1 MAHADTK
8 KTAGEIMFPTGNTEN
23 TQKQSDVNTMN
34 EENVEMEDGATTS
47 T

>member
-1 MAHADTK
+1 MQIQK
-8 KTAGEIMFPTGNTEN
+8 KTAGEIMFPTGNIEN
-23 TQKQSDVNTMN
+23 TRKQSDVNTMN